1 MLVLILLL
9 SCCDNLRRQVPFNF
23 LALGLF
29 VSIDA
34 VPARLKI
41 KPLTRRLYF
50 RVYLLS
56 ISIPPSDRRGRPDAR
71 LRDHVSRV
79 QETEAPSEPSECRHQ
94 AR

>member
-34 VPARLKI
+34 APARLKM

-56 ISIPPSDRRGRPDAR
+56 VSIPPSDRRGGPDAR
-71 LRDHVSRV
+71 LRHHVSPV
-79 QETEAPSEPSECRHQ
+79 QETVAPV
-94 AR
+94 

>member
-1 MLVLILLL
+1 MVLILLL

-29 VSIDA
+29 VSIAA

-56 ISIPPSDRRGRPDAR
+56 ISILPQTVAEGLMLGS
-71 LRDHVSRV
+71 V
-79 QETEAPSEPSECRHQ
+79 TM
-94 AR
+94 